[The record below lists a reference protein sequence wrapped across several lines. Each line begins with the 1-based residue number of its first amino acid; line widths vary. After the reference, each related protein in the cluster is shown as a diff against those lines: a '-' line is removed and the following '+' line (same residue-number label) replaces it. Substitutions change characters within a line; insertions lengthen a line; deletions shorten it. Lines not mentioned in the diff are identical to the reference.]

1 MKFINECGCKF
12 EHEILENAIDL
23 ECQNRNKYCYDEY
36 KIYRT
41 MITLVYVLDM
51 NT

>member
-1 MKFINECGCKF
+1 MEFINECGCKF

-36 KIYRT
+36 KIY
-41 MITLVYVLDM
+41 LHNDYPCVLDM